1 MACRSSFIQTYPS
14 ASCLQTGLMSLSA
27 HSATSLP
34 GITVGTAISTVHAFR
49 LADYT
54 ADRDSHPALKIC
66 RCKFITIYDNSYTNI
81 LHIHKFY
88 HTFASLN
95 QKVYHFGYSQQQSNT
110 AKTQCP
116 DGGIGRRA
124 GLKHQWSNPCRF
136 DPGSGYK
143 KRLRAMLGAFFF
155 WRGGH
160 FSCTHKGKPLS
171 FLNPRHFVT
180 ALIRGMPPSAYAS
193 EGFSPPPEGCLHN
206 LLKIKHAS
214 ETLCSQSIILGN
226 YISVYTNNTQHS
238 CLPSVMT
245 YNIETHTG
253 FKAFLC
259 MCVWPCV
266 QTTRFKAL
274 WQGFKKR
281 VLRHIQ
287 DLRHFCVCVSGSAC
301 RPCII
306 RTVVPS

>member
-27 HSATSLP
+27 PSATSLP

-136 DPGSGYK
+136 DPGSGY
-143 KRLRAMLGAFFF
+143 RSGVSVLPE
-155 WRGGH
+155 
-160 FSCTHKGKPLS
+160 TPLS
-171 FLNPRHFVT
+171 FKKGSLPIRRAIIGLNSAVRHF
-180 ALIRGMPPSAYAS
+180 P
-193 EGFSPPPEGCLHN
+193 FS
-206 LLKIKHAS
+206 
-214 ETLCSQSIILGN
+214 
-226 YISVYTNNTQHS
+226 NTIFPLTQ
-238 CLPSVMT
+238 
-245 YNIETHTG
+245 G
-253 FKAFLC
+253 
-259 MCVWPCV
+259 
-266 QTTRFKAL
+266 KAL
-274 WQGFKKR
+274 
-281 VLRHIQ
+281 V
-287 DLRHFCVCVSGSAC
+287 VS
-301 RPCII
+301 
-306 RTVVPS
+306 

>member
-95 QKVYHFGYSQQQSNT
+95 QKVYPSGLARGHFRNCGT
-110 AKTQCP
+110 ALKATSP

-136 DPGSGYK
+136 DPGSGYDK
-143 KRLRAMLGAFFF
+143 GFEQCSEPFFLY
-155 WRGGH
+155 RQGQ
-160 FSCTHKGKPLS
+160 
-171 FLNPRHFVT
+171 
-180 ALIRGMPPSAYAS
+180 ALVAS
-193 EGFSPPPEGCLHN
+193 
-206 LLKIKHAS
+206 
-214 ETLCSQSIILGN
+214 
-226 YISVYTNNTQHS
+226 
-238 CLPSVMT
+238 
-245 YNIETHTG
+245 
-253 FKAFLC
+253 
-259 MCVWPCV
+259 
-266 QTTRFKAL
+266 
-274 WQGFKKR
+274 
-281 VLRHIQ
+281 
-287 DLRHFCVCVSGSAC
+287 
-301 RPCII
+301 
-306 RTVVPS
+306 